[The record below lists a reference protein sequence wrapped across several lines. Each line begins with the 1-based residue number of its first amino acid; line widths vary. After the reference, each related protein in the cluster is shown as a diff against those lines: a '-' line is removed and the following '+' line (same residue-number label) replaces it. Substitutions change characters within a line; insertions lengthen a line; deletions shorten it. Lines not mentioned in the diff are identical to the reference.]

1 MGELGVGNNHSP
13 ENCPGLA
20 ELRETL
26 KGNRNLW
33 LAQREWLSDQ
43 FAGARRE
50 LEGGLTALQ
59 SAVEDVRKMSLI
71 GDRDIVEQ
79 RRANG
84 HTSEARWE
92 DVFKRISRL
101 ERHLAMQWI
110 MVVMLGLLGLG
121 KGGVWLWSI
130 IAPMITGGSP

>member
-1 MGELGVGNNHSP
+1 MGETGVGNNHSP

-79 RRANG
+79 RRTNG
-84 HTSEARWE
+84 HHSEERWK
-92 DVFKRISRL
+92 DVFSRL
-101 ERHLAMQWI
+101 GRIERHLSMQWI
-110 MVVMLGLLGLG
+110 LVVMLGLLGLG
-121 KGGVWLWSI
+121 RGFAWLYNL
-130 IAPMITGGSP
+130 IAPMLGGSP